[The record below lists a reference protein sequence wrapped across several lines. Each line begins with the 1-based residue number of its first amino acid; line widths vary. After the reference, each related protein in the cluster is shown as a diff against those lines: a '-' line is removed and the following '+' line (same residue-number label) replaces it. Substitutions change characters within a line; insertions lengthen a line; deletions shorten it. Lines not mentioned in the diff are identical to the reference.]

1 MDKVLLKN
9 ELPVS
14 ISVEEEFDCG
24 GGDVLEEIEGRE
36 VVELDKIIYPKN
48 NLIKN
53 NLIKNILICFFKK

>member
-14 ISVEEEFDCG
+14 ISVEEEFDCS
-24 GGDVLEEIEGRE
+24 GGDVLEEIE

-53 NLIKNILICFFKK
+53 NLIKNILTCFFKK